1 MAQSDHS
8 QAGAQDVPQAP
19 ARPMVTMR
27 EAAELCGV
35 SFDVIKR
42 ARVAGRFPGAE
53 QADDATR
60 TWRIPLGELGAA
72 GFHPGRPTP
81 ADTPAEDG
89 ATVPLGE
96 HRAVVAERDRLAVEV
111 ARLSGEVEGYR
122 QAVEIARLSLRA
134 LPAATDAQEPA
145 TAPTER
151 RRGFWR

>member
-1 MAQSDHS
+1 
-8 QAGAQDVPQAP
+8 
-19 ARPMVTMR
+19 MVTQR

-35 SFDVIKR
+35 SVDVIKR
-42 ARVAGRFPGAE
+42 ARIAGKFPGAR
-53 QADDATR
+53 QAEDTLR
-60 TWRIPLGELGAA
+60 TWLVPVVELGAA
-72 GFHPGRPTP
+72 GFHPGRPTA

-89 ATVPLGE
+89 ATVPIGE

-145 TAPTER
+145 TAPTGR